1 MVALLSRGLEQGRHL
16 LTTQQQQNTLA
27 EHMEI
32 MDEDEVSHGKE
43 SVSKLSFIKQK
54 MSMV

>member
-1 MVALLSRGLEQGRHL
+1 MLSRGLEQGRHL